1 MQFCLDRKPLW
12 RWKMKKRNVR
22 RTGFTLIELLVVV
35 AIIAILAAMLLPAL
49 SQARERARQ
58 AKCINTLKQWGLACL
73 MYADDYG
80 EFLPFWFDYEPS
92 PTSFWGYYLRSYI
105 RSGQKGS
112 WQAEVLPYINCPSRT
127 YKLTTGTGTYGIDN
141 STALN
146 TYISYG
152 FNYGILRR
160 KGGWPNPGFSRKI
173 TDIMRLG
180 RVILGDSGDRATRG
194 YYAFSAGLYD
204 RVATDVHAGSGGNY
218 LFGDGSVRFYTYN
231 QMVSEKDKLLG
242 DVLDY

>member
-1 MQFCLDRKPLW
+1 
-12 RWKMKKRNVR
+12 
-22 RTGFTLIELLVVV
+22 
-35 AIIAILAAMLLPAL
+35 
-49 SQARERARQ
+49 
-58 AKCINTLKQWGLACL
+58 

-80 EFLPFWFDYEPS
+80 EFLPFWVEYSPS
-92 PTSFWGYYLRSYI
+92 PTGFWGYYLVGYI
-105 RSGQKGS
+105 RVKRSGS
-112 WQAEVLPYINCPSRT
+112 WQKQVLPYINCPSRT
-127 YKLTTGTGTYGIDN
+127 YKLTTGSGTYGIDN
-141 STALN
+141 FTALT

-180 RVILGDSGDRATRG
+180 RVILGDSGDRTTRG
-194 YYAFSAGLYD
+194 YYAFSATQYT
-204 RVATDVHAGSGGNY
+204 RVAKDVHAGSGGNY

-242 DVLDY
+242 DILDY